1 MYIQTNT
8 MSGKIRARYTHTNL
22 VARDWRKL
30 AGFYESVFGCVPVP
44 PERDLEG
51 EVLDRGSGV
60 RGARIKGIHLRLP
73 GYGSAGP
80 TLELFEY
87 ADEDERELPVPNH
100 PGFGH
105 VAFEV
110 DDVSAAFQA
119 VLAAGGS
126 RLGEVVT
133 LTVPQAGTITWTY
146 ARDPEGNIIELQ
158 NWS

>member
-1 MYIQTNT
+1 MYSQTNA
-8 MSGKIRARYTHTNL
+8 MSSKVRARYTHTNL
-22 VARDWRKL
+22 VARNWRNL
-30 AGFYESVFGCVPVP
+30 AKFYEEVFGCVPVP

-51 EVLDRGSGV
+51 EGLERGSGV
-60 RGARIKGIHLRLP
+60 RGARLKGIHLRLP
-73 GYGSAGP
+73 GYGSTGP

-87 ADEDERELPVPNH
+87 ENEVDRELPIPNH
-100 PGFGH
+100 PGWGH

-110 DDVSAAFQA
+110 DDVSATLKA

-133 LTVPQAGTITWTY
+133 LAVPEAGTITWTY